1 VRLFAAAS
9 TQMNVSMSGVVGLR
23 YEALGVLREAHGIPA
38 ADWPEVFDCLQV
50 IERRA
55 LELWREQADRKR

>member
-1 VRLFAAAS
+1 
-9 TQMNVSMSGVVGLR
+9 MNVGMSGVVGLR

-55 LELWREQADRKR
+55 LDLWREQANRKR